1 VHGQEILEK
10 WCVRFV
16 FVSRVS
22 GGCNINSRHVYATDM
37 GASNVVETEERGW
50 EEEDGIEVGR

>member
-1 VHGQEILEK
+1 LEK